1 MTRPGA
7 VLFACNLNRV
17 RSPLAL
23 GLMQRLFGGQ
33 IFVDSCGVR
42 TAPADGPDPFVL
54 TVLDELGVDLS
65 RHKPKSFDDL
75 QDQSFDVVIS
85 LSPQAHH
92 TAVELTRRQAVELEY
107 WPTQDPTGETGSRE
121 TVLETYRAVRD
132 ALDRRIRE
140 RFGAV
145 RTFGG

>member
-1 MTRPGA
+1 M
-7 VLFACNLNRV
+7 
-17 RSPLAL
+17 

-33 IFVDSCGVR
+33 IFIDSCGVR
-42 TAPADGPDPFVL
+42 TTPSEDPDPFVL
-54 TVLDELGVDLS
+54 TVMDELGVDLS
-65 RHKPKSFDDL
+65 RHRPKSFDDL
-75 QDQSFDVVIS
+75 LDQSFDVVIS

-107 WPTQDPTGETGSRE
+107 WPTQDPTDLTGSRE

-132 ALDRRIRE
+132 ALDRRIRA
-140 RFGAV
+140 RFSVA